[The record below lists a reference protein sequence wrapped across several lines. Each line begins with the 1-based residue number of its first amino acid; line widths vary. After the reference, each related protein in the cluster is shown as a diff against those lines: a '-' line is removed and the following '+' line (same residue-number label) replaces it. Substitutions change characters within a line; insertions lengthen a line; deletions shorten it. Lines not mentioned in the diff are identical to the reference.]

1 MYRVSLE
8 GLRMIDYCSGVKC
21 FINYTLS
28 NLRNSSRGGIRYPC
42 KTCKNKKVSR
52 SEYCNDASS
61 IKIVNKKNTCVGL
74 YTKNHMFLTR
84 PWYKG

>member
-1 MYRVSLE
+1 
-8 GLRMIDYCSGVKC
+8 MIDYCNGVKC

-61 IKIVNKKNTCVGL
+61 IKIVNEKKYLCWFVHEEPYVPYETLV
-74 YTKNHMFLTR
+74 
-84 PWYKG
+84 